1 MKWTIYQFENE
12 SEYFLRL
19 FLEDSLPQ
27 FVNQTTG
34 QVEDVGSDV
43 VNAATRNYWKS
54 RLENSNFGQAN
65 FFMLPSFWDG
75 SQFYHL
81 HVTAYDF

>member
-54 RLENSNFGQAN
+54 RLE
-65 FFMLPSFWDG
+65 
-75 SQFYHL
+75 H
-81 HVTAYDF
+81 